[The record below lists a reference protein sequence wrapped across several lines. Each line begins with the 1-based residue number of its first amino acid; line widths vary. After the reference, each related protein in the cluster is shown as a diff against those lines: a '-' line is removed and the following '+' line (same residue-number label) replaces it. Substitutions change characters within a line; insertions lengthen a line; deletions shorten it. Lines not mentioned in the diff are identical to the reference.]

1 MIKGDTTM
9 APVRKLVQPTETSN
23 THTINQDNE
32 FSEFKKLLKS
42 FGTFKQTV
50 KVFKEGISYKDLEE
64 EEVVFSASLLNIEN
78 LYDDSLILEEVSKI
92 PQRIYIYGVIY
103 ESQSKVV
110 QLLEDEFERWKADK
124 YSELESEL
132 EPVLNKDGSV
142 STYKKVQR
150 TATTINQMIISK
162 YKTEYEYYQNKLA
175 SERYKLGLLKC
186 VVQSLDN
193 YSYKLHS
200 IHNHLQ
206 KLLEKNSN

>member
-1 MIKGDTTM
+1 
-9 APVRKLVQPTETSN
+9 
-23 THTINQDNE
+23 
-32 FSEFKKLLKS
+32 
-42 FGTFKQTV
+42 
-50 KVFKEGISYKDLEE
+50 VFKEGISYKDLEE

>member
-42 FGTFKQTV
+42 FGTFKQSV